1 MFGTFFLSKMSL
13 GEDVTLVVGRVGPGS
28 VRPAVFW
35 RSFFSSRIGVFLEVP
50 GIVCSL
56 QAFSVSAF
64 FSASI
69 LVYCSFVLSVT
80 WLILLLSYL

>member
-28 VRPAVFW
+28 VRPAVF
-35 RSFFSSRIGVFLEVP
+35 LEVP

-56 QAFSVSAF
+56 EAFSVSAF